1 LIPHDQLLRH
11 AFQNVFEPFNL
22 DDDTPSFTE
31 DNLLAVK
38 IIEVFRHLLARGSYN
53 TGKNFV
59 TDI

>member
-1 LIPHDQLLRH
+1 MIESLCRALPR
-11 AFQNVFEPFNL
+11 FCRSRFNV